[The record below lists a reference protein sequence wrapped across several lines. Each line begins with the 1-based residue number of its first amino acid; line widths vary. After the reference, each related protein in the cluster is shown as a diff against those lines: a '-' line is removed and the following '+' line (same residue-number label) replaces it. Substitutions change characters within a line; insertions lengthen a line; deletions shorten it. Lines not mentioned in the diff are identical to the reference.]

1 MGSTE
6 ALTGA
11 GKATMFNEVFLQ
23 NFNASIPPMSPTDC
37 QNFYIS
43 PSLCPDNLLC
53 SEDDFLKMLLAV
65 DTSVRPLGLT
75 VYPPRCLKLLLTQL
89 LPA

>member
-11 GKATMFNEVFLQ
+11 GKATMLNEVFLQ
-23 NFNASIPPMSPTDC
+23 NFNASIPPLSLTDC
-37 QNFYIS
+37 QNFHIR

-53 SEDDFLKMLLAV
+53 SEDEILRMLLAV
-65 DTSVRPLGLT
+65 NTSKAFGPDGVS
-75 VYPPRCLKLLLTQL
+75 YQMLKATAHSM